1 MCLHG
6 YRLQTNLVCSLI
18 LQSCLTPL
26 SDSSSTAL
34 KQQIGYVHTRKPSDG
49 KISDRIARGR
59 PRYTATNS
67 GAFWRCFTV
76 RINPISMGLIS
87 AMAAIVVFDAVSA
100 WKLRQE

>member
-1 MCLHG
+1 MAKF
-6 YRLQTNLVCSLI
+6 
-18 LQSCLTPL
+18 P
-26 SDSSSTAL
+26 
-34 KQQIGYVHTRKPSDG
+34 IGLPAE
-49 KISDRIARGR
+49 DRAI
-59 PRYTATNS
+59 YTATNS